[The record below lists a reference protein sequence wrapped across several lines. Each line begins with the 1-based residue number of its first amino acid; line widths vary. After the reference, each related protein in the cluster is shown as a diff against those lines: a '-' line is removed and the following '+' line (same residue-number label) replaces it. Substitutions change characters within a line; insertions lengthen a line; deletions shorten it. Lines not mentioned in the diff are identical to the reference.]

1 MVVNSIRDGL
11 LAGFQGM
18 LLPYALRLYSYMN
31 IFHLAQKL
39 FMNFNEEIPENLGD
53 KDHQG
58 SIVLNIYEKGSLHVD
73 HVDNQNFYGDKCLRP
88 TQQEDKTP
96 PTLPPP
102 LSSPEAM
109 AIWQKVR
116 EAGYVDENYQPLISR
131 TQSALLANAMATRLG
146 IRKKWKVFET
156 LWHRTKMYKDYYQAL
171 DQQQS
176 LVYQD
181 KLKQLF
187 D

>member
-1 MVVNSIRDGL
+1 
-11 LAGFQGM
+11 
-18 LLPYALRLYSYMN
+18 
-31 IFHLAQKL
+31 
-39 FMNFNEEIPENLGD
+39 MNFNEEIPENLGGLGDMLPADVLKMVNELLEQLHRKD

-96 PTLPPP
+96 PPSPPP

-109 AIWQKVR
+109 AIWQNVR

>member
-1 MVVNSIRDGL
+1 MKKSQTYWED
-11 LAGFQGM
+11 LATH
-18 LLPYALRLYSYMN
+18 R
-31 IFHLAQKL
+31 K
-39 FMNFNEEIPENLGD
+39 D

-156 LWHRTKMYKDYYQAL
+156 LWHRTKTRQIEAAIRLNISPHISPMYGGTL
-171 DQQQS
+171 S
-176 LVYQD
+176 F
-181 KLKQLF
+181 LF
-187 D
+187 RIFAACFS

>member
-1 MVVNSIRDGL
+1 MKKR
-11 LAGFQGM
+11 
-18 LLPYALRLYSYMN
+18 
-31 IFHLAQKL
+31 
-39 FMNFNEEIPENLGD
+39 NEEVPDNLGGLGDMLPADVLKMVNELLEQLHRKD

-58 SIVLNIYEKGSLHVD
+58 
-73 HVDNQNFYGDKCLRP
+73 CLRP
-88 TQQEDKTP
+88 TQQDDKTP

-102 LSSPEAM
+102 LSSLEAM